1 MAVPVRPPLAQ
12 PGETRTIISW
22 SKEIGD
28 PVSAGQ
34 PICEVETDKA
44 TVEIESPAGGV
55 LVAKLFDAGA
65 EIPEDGPIA
74 LVGSPDEIEAEETGA
89 ADAAADPRAPAGR
102 DAADPAAP
110 AGPAAPAAP
119 VTQAAPPAPAAVK
132 APGAGPEAPDAGT
145 EAQAA
150 VSDQAGRRRAA
161 VSPRARKRA
170 AQLSVPL
177 AGLTG
182 TGPGGR
188 VIERDVVAA
197 GAGAQTVAEP
207 APRSAPAPRPA
218 PAATPERGAPAPA
231 AADQVIPV
239 RGARRLVAERMHASL
254 RDTAQLTMTA
264 YADATRLLQLRA
276 AFKSADPQFEMADV
290 TLNDLLL
297 FAAARTLTEHPELNA
312 TCRDGERGLEIVRSA
327 AVHLAFAVDTPRV
340 LMVPVIR
347 DAAGLRVRELS
358 ACAAGLAERCRDG
371 SITPAELTGGT
382 FTVSNLGSFGV
393 ESFTPILNPPQA
405 AILGVGAVA
414 WRPTGERTVGRQIAL
429 SLTIDHRLIDGAP
442 AARFL
447 QTLCARIA
455 ELDVLLAL

>member
-1 MAVPVRPPLAQ
+1 MAVPVRAPLAQ
-12 PGETRTIISW
+12 PGETRTIIAW
-22 SKEIGD
+22 TKEIGD
-28 PVSAGQ
+28 PVSAGE

-44 TVEIESPAGGV
+44 TVEIESQTDGV
-55 LVAKLFDAGA
+55 LVAKLFEVGA

-74 LVGSPDEIEAEETGA
+74 MVGDPDEIGAAEIGM
-89 ADAAADPRAPAGR
+89 ADAAAEPGDAAPPEPAVPPEPAAAPAPQ
-102 DAADPAAP
+102 PAAP
-110 AGPAAPAAP
+110 
-119 VTQAAPPAPAAVK
+119 
-132 APGAGPEAPDAGT
+132 
-145 EAQAA
+145 
-150 VSDQAGRRRAA
+150 RRLA

-170 AQLSVPL
+170 AELSVTL

-188 VIERDVVAA
+188 IIERDVLAAGVLAA
-197 GAGAQTVAEP
+197 GALAAGSAAQP
-207 APRSAPAPRPA
+207 AAPAPALAAA
-218 PAATPERGAPAPA
+218 PEPA

-254 RDTAQLTMTA
+254 RDTAQLTMTS

-276 AFKSADPQFEMADV
+276 AFKTADPQFEMSGV

-297 FAAARTLTEHPELNA
+297 FAVARTLTEHPEINA
-312 TCRDGERGLEIVRSA
+312 TCRDGESGLEIVRSA

-358 ACAAGLAERCRDG
+358 KRAADLAERCREG
-371 SITPAELTGGT
+371 SVTPAELSGGT
-382 FTVSNLGSFGV
+382 FTVSNLGSLGV

-405 AILGVGAVA
+405 AILGVGAVT
-414 WRPTGERTVGRQIAL
+414 WRPIGEQEVQQQIAL

>member
-1 MAVPVRPPLAQ
+1 MAVPVRAPLAQ
-12 PGETRTIISW
+12 PGETRTIIAW
-22 SKEIGD
+22 TKEIGD
-28 PVSAGQ
+28 PVSAGE

-44 TVEIESPAGGV
+44 TVEIESQADGV
-55 LVAKLFDAGA
+55 LVAKLFDVGA

-74 LVGSPDEIEAEETGA
+74 MVGDPDEIGAAEIGM
-89 ADAAADPRAPAGR
+89 ADAAAEPG
-102 DAADPAAP
+102 DAAPPELAVP
-110 AGPAAPAAP
+110 PEP
-119 VTQAAPPAPAAVK
+119 AAPPAPQPAA
-132 APGAGPEAPDAGT
+132 P
-145 EAQAA
+145 
-150 VSDQAGRRRAA
+150 RRLA

-170 AQLSVPL
+170 AELSVTL

-188 VIERDVVAA
+188 IIERDVLAAGVLAA
-197 GAGAQTVAEP
+197 GALAAGSAAQP
-207 APRSAPAPRPA
+207 AAPAPALAAA
-218 PAATPERGAPAPA
+218 PEPA

-254 RDTAQLTMTA
+254 RDTAQLTMTS

-276 AFKSADPQFEMADV
+276 AFKTADPQFEMSGV

-297 FAAARTLTEHPELNA
+297 FAVARTLTEHPEINA
-312 TCRDGERGLEIVRSA
+312 TCRDGESGLEIVRSA

-358 ACAAGLAERCRDG
+358 VRAADLAERCREG
-371 SITPAELTGGT
+371 SITPAELSGGT

-405 AILGVGAVA
+405 AILGVGAVS
-414 WRPTGERTVGRQIAL
+414 WRPIGEQAVQQQIAL

>member
-1 MAVPVRPPLAQ
+1 MAVPVRAPLAQ
-12 PGETRTIISW
+12 PGETRTIVAW
-22 SKEIGD
+22 TKEIGD
-28 PVSAGQ
+28 QVSAGEA
-34 PICEVETDKA
+34 ICEVETDKA
-44 TVEIESPAGGV
+44 TVEIESQADGV
-55 LVAKLFDAGA
+55 LVQKLFEVGD

-74 LVGSPDEIEAEETGA
+74 LVGEASEIGA
-89 ADAAADPRAPAGR
+89 AAAEDSGGPSAEPPEPAESPAESAPAS
-102 DAADPAAP
+102 APESESISQPA
-110 AGPAAPAAP
+110 
-119 VTQAAPPAPAAVK
+119 
-132 APGAGPEAPDAGT
+132 
-145 EAQAA
+145 
-150 VSDQAGRRRAA
+150 AGRRIA

-170 AQLSVPL
+170 DELSVSL
-177 AGLTG
+177 AGLAG

-188 VIERDVVAA
+188 IIERDVL
-197 GAGAQTVAEP
+197 GAGALGAGVLGAGALAAARGATPVEAPPAPVAEP
-207 APRSAPAPRPA
+207 EPAAAPAV
-218 PAATPERGAPAPA
+218 A

-254 RDTAQLTMTA
+254 RDTAQLTMTS
-264 YADATRLLQLRA
+264 YADATRLLELRA
-276 AFKSADPQFEMADV
+276 AFKSADPQFQVEGI
-290 TLNDLLL
+290 TLNDLIL
-297 FAAARTLTEHPELNA
+297 FAVAKSLREHAEINA
-312 TCRDGERGLEIVRSA
+312 TCRDGDGGLEIVRSA

-358 ACAAGLAERCRDG
+358 SRAAELAERCRAG
-371 SITPAELTGGT
+371 TITPAELSGGT

-405 AILGVGAVA
+405 AILGVGAVT
-414 WRPTGERTVGRQIAL
+414 WRPIGEQAVQQQIAL

>member
-12 PGETRTIISW
+12 PGETRTIIAW
-22 SKEIGD
+22 TREIGD
-28 PVSAGQ
+28 PVSVGET
-34 PICEVETDKA
+34 ICEVETDKA
-44 TVEIESPAGGV
+44 TVEIESQADGV
-55 LVAKLFDAGA
+55 LVAKLFDVGA

-74 LVGSPDEIEAEETGA
+74 MVGNPDEIGA
-89 ADAAADPRAPAGR
+89 AETTGTAEAAEPAD
-102 DAADPAAP
+102 
-110 AGPAAPAAP
+110 
-119 VTQAAPPAPAAVK
+119 AAPPAPAEPP
-132 APGAGPEAPDAGT
+132 APAPAPQPESAAP
-145 EAQAA
+145 
-150 VSDQAGRRRAA
+150 RRLA

-170 AQLSVPL
+170 AELSVTL

-188 VIERDVVAA
+188 IIERDVLAA
-197 GAGAQTVAEP
+197 GAAVP
-207 APRSAPAPRPA
+207 AAAPAQ
-218 PAATPERGAPAPA
+218 ATAAPAPA
-231 AADQVIPV
+231 AAEQVGADHVVGDQVIPV

-254 RDTAQLTMTA
+254 RDTAQLTMTS

-276 AFKSADPQFEMADV
+276 AFKTADPQFEMSDV

-297 FAAARTLTEHPELNA
+297 FAVARTLTEHPELNA
-312 TCRDGERGLEIVRSA
+312 TCRDGEGGLEIVRSA

-347 DAAGLRVRELS
+347 DATALRVRELS
-358 ACAAGLAERCRDG
+358 ARAADLAERCREG
-371 SITPAELTGGT
+371 SITPADLSGGT

-405 AILGVGAVA
+405 AILGVGAVT
-414 WRPTGERTVGRQIAL
+414 WRPIGEKEVQQQIAL

>member
-12 PGETRTIISW
+12 PGETRTIIAW
-22 SKEIGD
+22 TREIGD
-28 PVSAGQ
+28 PVSSGET
-34 PICEVETDKA
+34 ICEVETDKA
-44 TVEIESPAGGV
+44 TVEIESQADGV
-55 LVAKLFDAGA
+55 LVAKLFDVGE
-65 EIPEDGPIA
+65 EITEDGPIA
-74 LVGSPDEIEAEETGA
+74 MVGTAEEIGSTEAGVA
-89 ADAAADPRAPAGR
+89 DADTKPADAAPPAPAE
-102 DAADPAAP
+102 
-110 AGPAAPAAP
+110 PAAPAAP
-119 VTQAAPPAPAAVK
+119 APTPAAPTAADAP
-132 APGAGPEAPDAGT
+132 
-145 EAQAA
+145 
-150 VSDQAGRRRAA
+150 RRLA

-170 AQLSVPL
+170 AELSVTPT
-177 AGLTG
+177 GLTG

-188 VIERDVVAA
+188 IIERDVLAA
-197 GAGAQTVAEP
+197 AAA
-207 APRSAPAPRPA
+207 A
-218 PAATPERGAPAPA
+218 PAAAPAQPPVPTPA
-231 AADQVIPV
+231 PSAADQVIPV

-254 RDTAQLTMTA
+254 RDTAQLTMTS

-276 AFKSADPQFEMADV
+276 AFKTADPQFEMSDV

-297 FAAARTLTEHPELNA
+297 FAVARTLTEHPELNA
-312 TCRDGERGLEIVRSA
+312 TCRYGEGGLEILRSA

-358 ACAAGLAERCRDG
+358 ASAADLAERCREG
-371 SITPAELTGGT
+371 SITPAELSGGT

-405 AILGVGAVA
+405 AILGVGAVT
-414 WRPTGERTVGRQIAL
+414 WRPIGEQEVQQQIAL

>member
-1 MAVPVRPPLAQ
+1 MAVPVRAPLAQ
-12 PGETRTIISW
+12 PGETRTIIAW
-22 SKEIGD
+22 TKEIGD
-28 PVSAGQ
+28 PVSAGE

-44 TVEIESPAGGV
+44 TVEIESQADGV
-55 LVAKLFDAGA
+55 LVAKLFDVGA

-74 LVGSPDEIEAEETGA
+74 MVGDPDEIGAAEIGM
-89 ADAAADPRAPAGR
+89 ADAAAEPG
-102 DAADPAAP
+102 DAAPPEPAVP
-110 AGPAAPAAP
+110 PEP
-119 VTQAAPPAPAAVK
+119 AAPPAPQPAA
-132 APGAGPEAPDAGT
+132 P
-145 EAQAA
+145 
-150 VSDQAGRRRAA
+150 RRLA

-170 AQLSVPL
+170 AELSVTL

-188 VIERDVVAA
+188 IIERDVLAAGVLAA
-197 GAGAQTVAEP
+197 GALAAGSAAQP
-207 APRSAPAPRPA
+207 AAPAPALAAA
-218 PAATPERGAPAPA
+218 PEPA

-254 RDTAQLTMTA
+254 RDTAQLTMTS

-276 AFKSADPQFEMADV
+276 AFKTADPQFEMSGV

-297 FAAARTLTEHPELNA
+297 FAVARTLTEHPEINA
-312 TCRDGERGLEIVRSA
+312 TCRDGESGLEIVRSA

-358 ACAAGLAERCRDG
+358 KRAADLAERCREG
-371 SITPAELTGGT
+371 SVTPAELSGGT
-382 FTVSNLGSFGV
+382 FTVSNLGSLGV

-405 AILGVGAVA
+405 AILGVGAVS
-414 WRPTGERTVGRQIAL
+414 WRPIGEQAVQQQIAL

>member
-1 MAVPVRPPLAQ
+1 MAVPVRAPLAQ
-12 PGETRTIISW
+12 PGETRTIIAW
-22 SKEIGD
+22 TKEIGD
-28 PVSAGQ
+28 PVSAGE

-44 TVEIESPAGGV
+44 TVEIESQADGV
-55 LVAKLFDAGA
+55 LVAKLFDVGA

-74 LVGSPDEIEAEETGA
+74 MVGKADEIGA
-89 ADAAADPRAPAGR
+89 ADATTDPGDAAPPAPAE
-102 DAADPAAP
+102 PPAP
-110 AGPAAPAAP
+110 AQP
-119 VTQAAPPAPAAVK
+119 AAPPAPAA
-132 APGAGPEAPDAGT
+132 APPAAPAPP
-145 EAQAA
+145 QPAA
-150 VSDQAGRRRAA
+150 PRRLA

-170 AQLSVPL
+170 AELSVTL

-188 VIERDVVAA
+188 IIERDVLAA
-197 GAGAQTVAEP
+197 GSALAA
-207 APRSAPAPRPA
+207 APAQA
-218 PAATPERGAPAPA
+218 PAAAPAPA

-254 RDTAQLTMTA
+254 RDTAQLTMTS

-276 AFKSADPQFEMADV
+276 AFKTADPQFEMSGV

-297 FAAARTLTEHPELNA
+297 FAVARTLTEHPEINA
-312 TCRDGERGLEIVRSA
+312 TCRDGESGLEIVRSA

-358 ACAAGLAERCRDG
+358 VRAADLAERCREG
-371 SITPAELTGGT
+371 SITPAELSGGT

-405 AILGVGAVA
+405 AILGVGAVS
-414 WRPTGERTVGRQIAL
+414 WRPIGEQAVQQQIAL

>member
-1 MAVPVRPPLAQ
+1 MAVPVRAPLAQ
-12 PGETRTIISW
+12 PGETRTIIAW
-22 SKEIGD
+22 TKEIGD
-28 PVSAGQ
+28 PVSAGE

-44 TVEIESPAGGV
+44 TVEIESQADGV
-55 LVAKLFDAGA
+55 LVAKLFEVGA

-74 LVGSPDEIEAEETGA
+74 MVGDPDEIGAAEIGT
-89 ADAAADPRAPAGR
+89 ADAAAEPG
-102 DAADPAAP
+102 DAAPPEPAVP
-110 AGPAAPAAP
+110 PEP
-119 VTQAAPPAPAAVK
+119 AAPPAPQPAA
-132 APGAGPEAPDAGT
+132 P
-145 EAQAA
+145 
-150 VSDQAGRRRAA
+150 RRLA

-170 AQLSVPL
+170 AELSVTL

-188 VIERDVVAA
+188 IIERDVLAA
-197 GAGAQTVAEP
+197 GMLAAGPAAQP
-207 APRSAPAPRPA
+207 AAPAPALAAAPDPA
-218 PAATPERGAPAPA
+218 SPEPA

-254 RDTAQLTMTA
+254 RDTAQLTMTS

-276 AFKSADPQFEMADV
+276 AFKTADPQFEMSGV

-297 FAAARTLTEHPELNA
+297 FAVARTLTEHPEINA
-312 TCRDGERGLEIVRSA
+312 TCRDGESGLEIVRSA

-358 ACAAGLAERCRDG
+358 RSAADLAERCREG
-371 SITPAELTGGT
+371 SITPADLSGGT

-405 AILGVGAVA
+405 AILGVGAVT
-414 WRPTGERTVGRQIAL
+414 WRPIGEQAVQQQIAL

>member
-12 PGETRTIISW
+12 PGETRTIIAW
-22 SKEIGD
+22 TREIGD
-28 PVSAGQ
+28 PVSAGDT
-34 PICEVETDKA
+34 ICEVETDKA
-44 TVEIESPAGGV
+44 TVEIESQADGV
-55 LVAKLFDAGA
+55 LVAKLFDVGA

-74 LVGSPDEIEAEETGA
+74 MVG
-89 ADAAADPRAPAGR
+89 DAAEIGTSEAGVAEAAAGALSSPAE
-102 DAADPAAP
+102 PAAP
-110 AGPAAPAAP
+110 PEPTAPESAAAATPAPQRAAP
-119 VTQAAPPAPAAVK
+119 
-132 APGAGPEAPDAGT
+132 
-145 EAQAA
+145 
-150 VSDQAGRRRAA
+150 RRLA

-170 AQLSVPL
+170 AELSVTV

-188 VIERDVVAA
+188 IIERDVLAA
-197 GAGAQTVAEP
+197 HASVP
-207 APRSAPAPRPA
+207 
-218 PAATPERGAPAPA
+218 APAPA
-231 AADQVIPV
+231 AAPAPADDVGDQVIPV

-254 RDTAQLTMTA
+254 RDTAQLTMTS

-276 AFKSADPQFEMADV
+276 AFKTADPQFEMSDV

-297 FAAARTLTEHPELNA
+297 FAVARTLTEHPELNA
-312 TCRDGERGLEIVRSA
+312 TCRDGEGGLEIVRSA

-347 DAAGLRVRELS
+347 EAQGLRVRELS
-358 ACAAGLAERCRDG
+358 SRAADLAERCREG
-371 SITPAELTGGT
+371 SITPAELAGGT

-405 AILGVGAVA
+405 AILGVGAVT
-414 WRPTGERTVGRQIAL
+414 WRPTGEQEVQQQIAL

>member
-1 MAVPVRPPLAQ
+1 MAVPVRAPLAQ
-12 PGETRTIISW
+12 PGETRTIIAW
-22 SKEIGD
+22 TKEIGD
-28 PVSAGQ
+28 PVSAGE

-44 TVEIESPAGGV
+44 TVEIESQTDGV
-55 LVAKLFDAGA
+55 LVAKLFEVGA

-74 LVGSPDEIEAEETGA
+74 MVGDPDEIGAAEIGM
-89 ADAAADPRAPAGR
+89 ADAAAEPGDAAPPEPAVPPEPAAAPAPQ
-102 DAADPAAP
+102 PAAP
-110 AGPAAPAAP
+110 
-119 VTQAAPPAPAAVK
+119 
-132 APGAGPEAPDAGT
+132 
-145 EAQAA
+145 
-150 VSDQAGRRRAA
+150 RRLA

-170 AQLSVPL
+170 AELSVTL

-188 VIERDVVAA
+188 IIERDVLAAGVLAA
-197 GAGAQTVAEP
+197 GALAAGSAAQ
-207 APRSAPAPRPA
+207 
-218 PAATPERGAPAPA
+218 PAAPEPA

-254 RDTAQLTMTA
+254 RDTAQLTMTS

-276 AFKSADPQFEMADV
+276 AFKTADPQFEMSGV

-297 FAAARTLTEHPELNA
+297 FAVARTLTEHPEINA
-312 TCRDGERGLEIVRSA
+312 TCRDGESGLEIVRSA

-358 ACAAGLAERCRDG
+358 KRAADLAERCREG
-371 SITPAELTGGT
+371 SIAPAELSGGT

-405 AILGVGAVA
+405 AILGVGAVS
-414 WRPTGERTVGRQIAL
+414 WRPIGEQEVQQQIAL

>member
-12 PGETRTIISW
+12 PGETRTIIAW
-22 SKEIGD
+22 TREIGD
-28 PVSAGQ
+28 PVSAGDT
-34 PICEVETDKA
+34 ICEVETDKA
-44 TVEIESPAGGV
+44 TVEIESQADGV
-55 LVAKLFDAGA
+55 LVAKLFDVGA

-74 LVGSPDEIEAEETGA
+74 MVG
-89 ADAAADPRAPAGR
+89 DAAEIGTSEAGGAE
-102 DAADPAAP
+102 AAAGVPPSPPEPAAP
-110 AGPAAPAAP
+110 PEPTAPAPQPAAP
-119 VTQAAPPAPAAVK
+119 
-132 APGAGPEAPDAGT
+132 
-145 EAQAA
+145 
-150 VSDQAGRRRAA
+150 RRLA

-170 AQLSVPL
+170 AELAVTV

-188 VIERDVVAA
+188 IIERDVLAA
-197 GAGAQTVAEP
+197 HA
-207 APRSAPAPRPA
+207 SAP
-218 PAATPERGAPAPA
+218 APAPA
-231 AADQVIPV
+231 AAPAPGPAPADDVVGDVVGDQVIPV

-254 RDTAQLTMTA
+254 RDTAQLTMTS

-276 AFKSADPQFEMADV
+276 AFKTADPQFEMSDV

-297 FAAARTLTEHPELNA
+297 FAVARTLTEHPELNA
-312 TCRDGERGLEIVRSA
+312 TCRDGEGGLEIVRSA

-347 DAAGLRVRELS
+347 EAARLRVRELS
-358 ACAAGLAERCRDG
+358 SRAADLAERCREG
-371 SITPAELTGGT
+371 SITPAELAGGT

-405 AILGVGAVA
+405 AILGVGAVT
-414 WRPTGERTVGRQIAL
+414 WRPTGEQEVQQQIAL

>member
-12 PGETRTIISW
+12 PGETRTIIAW
-22 SKEIGD
+22 TREIGD
-28 PVSAGQ
+28 PVSAGDT
-34 PICEVETDKA
+34 ICEVETDKA
-44 TVEIESPAGGV
+44 TVEIESQADGV
-55 LVAKLFDAGA
+55 LVAKLFDVGA

-74 LVGSPDEIEAEETGA
+74 MVG
-89 ADAAADPRAPAGR
+89 DAAEIGTTEAGVAE
-102 DAADPAAP
+102 AA
-110 AGPAAPAAP
+110 AGA
-119 VTQAAPPAPAAVK
+119 TGGAPPAPAEPA
-132 APGAGPEAPDAGT
+132 APPEPTAP
-145 EAQAA
+145 ESAA
-150 VSDQAGRRRAA
+150 AATPAPQPAAPRRLA

-170 AQLSVPL
+170 AELAVTV

-188 VIERDVVAA
+188 IIERDVLAA
-197 GAGAQTVAEP
+197 HASVP
-207 APRSAPAPRPA
+207 
-218 PAATPERGAPAPA
+218 APAPA
-231 AADQVIPV
+231 AAPAPADDVGDQVIPV

-254 RDTAQLTMTA
+254 RDTAQLTMTS

-276 AFKSADPQFEMADV
+276 AFKTADPQFEMSDV

-297 FAAARTLTEHPELNA
+297 FAVARTLTEHPELNA
-312 TCRDGERGLEIVRSA
+312 TCRDGEGGLEIVRSA

-347 DAAGLRVRELS
+347 EAEGLRVRELS
-358 ACAAGLAERCRDG
+358 SRAADLAERCREG
-371 SITPAELTGGT
+371 SITPAELAGGT

-405 AILGVGAVA
+405 AILGVGAVT
-414 WRPTGERTVGRQIAL
+414 WRPTGEQEVQQQIAL

>member
-1 MAVPVRPPLAQ
+1 MAVPVRAPLAQ
-12 PGETRTIISW
+12 PGETRTIIAW
-22 SKEIGD
+22 TKEIGD
-28 PVSAGQ
+28 PVSAGE

-44 TVEIESPAGGV
+44 TVEIESQTDGV
-55 LVAKLFDAGA
+55 LVAKLFEVGA

-74 LVGSPDEIEAEETGA
+74 MVGDPDEIGAAEIGM
-89 ADAAADPRAPAGR
+89 ADAAAEPGDAAPPEPAVPPEPAAAPAPQ
-102 DAADPAAP
+102 PAAP
-110 AGPAAPAAP
+110 
-119 VTQAAPPAPAAVK
+119 
-132 APGAGPEAPDAGT
+132 
-145 EAQAA
+145 
-150 VSDQAGRRRAA
+150 RRLA

-170 AQLSVPL
+170 AELSVTL

-188 VIERDVVAA
+188 IIERDVLAAGVLAA
-197 GAGAQTVAEP
+197 GALAAGSAAQP
-207 APRSAPAPRPA
+207 AAPAPALAAA
-218 PAATPERGAPAPA
+218 PEPA

-254 RDTAQLTMTA
+254 RDTAQLTMTS

-276 AFKSADPQFEMADV
+276 AFKTADPQFEMSGV

-297 FAAARTLTEHPELNA
+297 FAVARTLTEHPEINA
-312 TCRDGERGLEIVRSA
+312 TCRDGESGLEIVRSA

-358 ACAAGLAERCRDG
+358 KRAADLAERCREG
-371 SITPAELTGGT
+371 SIAPAELSGGT

-405 AILGVGAVA
+405 AILGVGAVS
-414 WRPTGERTVGRQIAL
+414 WRPIGEQAVQQQIAL

>member
-1 MAVPVRPPLAQ
+1 MAVPVRAPLAQ
-12 PGETRTIISW
+12 PGETRTIIAW
-22 SKEIGD
+22 TKEIGD
-28 PVSAGQ
+28 PVSAGE

-44 TVEIESPAGGV
+44 TVEIESQTDGV
-55 LVAKLFDAGA
+55 LVAKLFEVGA

-74 LVGSPDEIEAEETGA
+74 MVGDPDEIGAAEIGM
-89 ADAAADPRAPAGR
+89 ADAAAEPG
-102 DAADPAAP
+102 DAAPSEPAVP
-110 AGPAAPAAP
+110 PEP
-119 VTQAAPPAPAAVK
+119 AAPPAPQPAA
-132 APGAGPEAPDAGT
+132 P
-145 EAQAA
+145 
-150 VSDQAGRRRAA
+150 RRLA

-170 AQLSVPL
+170 AELSVTL

-188 VIERDVVAA
+188 IIERDVLAA
-197 GAGAQTVAEP
+197 GVLAAGSAGP
-207 APRSAPAPRPA
+207 ARRSAA
-218 PAATPERGAPAPA
+218 PALAAAPEPA

-254 RDTAQLTMTA
+254 RDTAQLTMTS

-276 AFKSADPQFEMADV
+276 AFKTADPQFEMSGV

-297 FAAARTLTEHPELNA
+297 FAVARTLTEHPEINA
-312 TCRDGERGLEIVRSA
+312 TCRDGESGLEIVRSA

-358 ACAAGLAERCRDG
+358 KRAADLAERCREG
-371 SITPAELTGGT
+371 SVTPAELSGGT
-382 FTVSNLGSFGV
+382 FTVSNLGSLGV

-405 AILGVGAVA
+405 AILGVGAVT
-414 WRPTGERTVGRQIAL
+414 WRPIGEQEVQQQIAL

>member
-12 PGETRTIISW
+12 PGETRTIIAW

-28 PVSAGQ
+28 PVSAGE

-44 TVEIESPAGGV
+44 TVEIESQAEGV
-55 LVAKLFDAGA
+55 LVAKLFEAGA

-74 LVGSPDEIEAEETGA
+74 LVGSAGEIGT
-89 ADAAADPRAPAGR
+89 ADAAADPVAAAERRATAPPSPAE
-102 DAADPAAP
+102 PAASTAQAAP
-110 AGPAAPAAP
+110 TAPAAPAA
-119 VTQAAPPAPAAVK
+119 VSVPP
-132 APGAGPEAPDAGT
+132 
-145 EAQAA
+145 
-150 VSDQAGRRRAA
+150 GRRRAA

-170 AQLSVPL
+170 EQLSVPL
-177 AGLTG
+177 AGLAG

-188 VIERDVVAA
+188 VIERDVLAA
-197 GAGAQTVAEP
+197 GAAPPAPEPTPTAEP
-207 APRSAPAPRPA
+207 GAAARPA
-218 PAATPERGAPAPA
+218 G
-231 AADQVIPV
+231 DQVIPV

-276 AFKSADPQFEMADV
+276 AFKSADPQFEMAGV
-290 TLNDLLL
+290 TLNDLIL
-297 FAAARTLTEHPELNA
+297 FAAARTLTEHPEINA

-327 AVHLAFAVDTPRV
+327 TVHLAFAVDTPRV

-358 ACAAGLAERCRDG
+358 ARAADLAERCRDG

-414 WRPTGERTVGRQIAL
+414 WRPTGERAVQQQIAL

>member
-28 PVSAGQ
+28 PVSAGE
-34 PICEVETDKA
+34 PICQVETDKA
-44 TVEIESPAGGV
+44 TVEIESPADGV
-55 LVAKLFDAGA
+55 LTAKLFDAGA

-74 LVGSPDEIEAEETGA
+74 LVGSEDEIGADEAEA
-89 ADAAADPRAPAGR
+89 ADAAAAAEPHDPAGR
-102 DAADPAAP
+102 DAADPPAP
-110 AGPAAPAAP
+110 AEPAAPAAP
-119 VTQAAPPAPAAVK
+119 TAQAASAQAAPAAP
-132 APGAGPEAPDAGT
+132 
-145 EAQAA
+145 
-150 VSDQAGRRRAA
+150 VSRRAP

-177 AGLTG
+177 AGLAG

-197 GAGAQTVAEP
+197 GA
-207 APRSAPAPRPA
+207 RPA
-218 PAATPERGAPAPA
+218 PQPAAGRP
-231 AADQVIPV
+231 AADQVIEV

-297 FAAARTLTEHPELNA
+297 FAAARTLTEHPEINA
-312 TCRDGERGLEIVRSA
+312 TCRDGEQGLEIVRSA

-347 DAAGLRVRELS
+347 DAAGLRVRDLS
-358 ACAAGLAERCRDG
+358 ARAAVLAERCRDG

-393 ESFTPILNPPQA
+393 ESFTPIINPPQA

-414 WRPTGERTVGRQIAL
+414 WRPTGERAVQQQIAL

>member
-12 PGETRTIISW
+12 PGETRTIVAW
-22 SKEIGD
+22 TKEIGD
-28 PVSAGQ
+28 PVSAGE

-44 TVEIESPAGGV
+44 ALAIESQADGV
-55 LVAKLFDAGA
+55 LVAKLFDVGA

-74 LVGSPDEIEAEETGA
+74 LVGSADEIGA
-89 ADAAADPRAPAGR
+89 AAEPDAPAP
-102 DAADPAAP
+102 AEPEPPAAP
-110 AGPAAPAAP
+110 TTAPGAAAPGAAAAGPAP
-119 VTQAAPPAPAAVK
+119 
-132 APGAGPEAPDAGT
+132 
-145 EAQAA
+145 
-150 VSDQAGRRRAA
+150 AGRRRAA

-170 AQLSVPL
+170 AERSVPL

-188 VIERDVVAA
+188 VIERDVLAAVAA
-197 GAGAQTVAEP
+197 SP
-207 APRSAPAPRPA
+207 ARA
-218 PAATPERGAPAPA
+218 PAAAAPEPAA
-231 AADQVIPV
+231 AGQAAAAQTAADQVIPV

-358 ACAAGLAERCRDG
+358 ERAADLAERCRDG
-371 SITPAELTGGT
+371 SITPAELAGGT

-414 WRPTGERTVGRQIAL
+414 WRPTGEQAVRQQIAL

-447 QTLCARIA
+447 QTLCSRIA

>member
-1 MAVPVRPPLAQ
+1 MAVPIRPPLAQ
-12 PGETRTIISW
+12 PGETRTIIAW
-22 SKEIGD
+22 TREIGD
-28 PVSAGQ
+28 PVSAGET
-34 PICEVETDKA
+34 ICEVETDKA
-44 TVEIESPAGGV
+44 TVEIESQADGV
-55 LVAKLFDAGA
+55 LVARLFDVGA

-74 LVGSPDEIEAEETGA
+74 MVGNPDEIGVAETGA
-89 ADAAADPRAPAGR
+89 ADAAAKPADVAPPVPAGPPAPAR
-102 DAADPAAP
+102 PTAPAAP
-110 AGPAAPAAP
+110 APAPQPETAAP
-119 VTQAAPPAPAAVK
+119 
-132 APGAGPEAPDAGT
+132 
-145 EAQAA
+145 
-150 VSDQAGRRRAA
+150 RRLA

-170 AQLSVPL
+170 AELSVTL

-188 VIERDVVAA
+188 IIERDVLAA
-197 GAGAQTVAEP
+197 GAA
-207 APRSAPAPRPA
+207 A
-218 PAATPERGAPAPA
+218 PAAAPTAAATTPV
-231 AADQVIPV
+231 ADQVIPV
-239 RGARRLVAERMHASL
+239 RGTRRLIAERMHASL
-254 RDTAQLTMTA
+254 RDTAQLTMTS

-276 AFKSADPQFEMADV
+276 AFKTADPQFEMSDV

-297 FAAARTLTEHPELNA
+297 FAVSRTLIEHPEINA
-312 TCRDGERGLEIVRSA
+312 ICRDGESGIEIVRSG

-358 ACAAGLAERCRDG
+358 RSAADLAERCRDG
-371 SITPAELTGGT
+371 AITPAELSGGT

-405 AILGVGAVA
+405 AILGVGAVT
-414 WRPTGERTVGRQIAL
+414 WRPIGEQEVQQQIAL

>member
-1 MAVPVRPPLAQ
+1 MAVPVRAPLAQ
-12 PGETRTIISW
+12 PGETRTIIAW
-22 SKEIGD
+22 TKEIGD
-28 PVSAGQ
+28 PVSAGE

-44 TVEIESPAGGV
+44 TVEIESQADGV
-55 LVAKLFDAGA
+55 LVAKLFDVGA

-74 LVGSPDEIEAEETGA
+74 MVGDPDEIGAAEIGT
-89 ADAAADPRAPAGR
+89 ADAAAEPG
-102 DAADPAAP
+102 DAAPPEPAVP
-110 AGPAAPAAP
+110 PEP
-119 VTQAAPPAPAAVK
+119 AAPPAPQPAA
-132 APGAGPEAPDAGT
+132 P
-145 EAQAA
+145 
-150 VSDQAGRRRAA
+150 RRLA

-170 AQLSVPL
+170 AELSVTL

-188 VIERDVVAA
+188 IIERDVLAA
-197 GAGAQTVAEP
+197 GPAAQP
-207 APRSAPAPRPA
+207 AAPAPALAAAPE
-218 PAATPERGAPAPA
+218 PAAPDPAAPEPA

-254 RDTAQLTMTA
+254 RDTAQLTMTS

-276 AFKSADPQFEMADV
+276 AFKTADPQFEMSGV

-297 FAAARTLTEHPELNA
+297 FAVARTLTEHPEINA
-312 TCRDGERGLEIVRSA
+312 TCRDGESGLEIVRSA

-358 ACAAGLAERCRDG
+358 RSAADLAERCREG
-371 SITPAELTGGT
+371 SITPADLSGGT

-405 AILGVGAVA
+405 AILGVGAVS
-414 WRPTGERTVGRQIAL
+414 WRPIGEQAVQQQIAL

>member
-12 PGETRTIISW
+12 PGETRTIVAW
-22 SKEIGD
+22 TKEIGD
-28 PVSAGQ
+28 PVSAGE

-44 TVEIESPAGGV
+44 AIAIESQADGV
-55 LVAKLFDAGA
+55 LVAKLFDVGA

-74 LVGSPDEIEAEETGA
+74 LVGSADEIGA
-89 ADAAADPRAPAGR
+89 AAEQAGAAPAAAEPGASAPPTAPASTAVQGAAAQGAAAQRAAAPAAAVPAPAGR
-102 DAADPAAP
+102 
-110 AGPAAPAAP
+110 
-119 VTQAAPPAPAAVK
+119 
-132 APGAGPEAPDAGT
+132 
-145 EAQAA
+145 
-150 VSDQAGRRRAA
+150 RRDA

-170 AQLSVPL
+170 AERSVPL

-188 VIERDVVAA
+188 VIERDVLAAAA
-197 GAGAQTVAEP
+197 GQAVAGQ
-207 APRSAPAPRPA
+207 
-218 PAATPERGAPAPA
+218 AAAGL

-276 AFKSADPQFEMADV
+276 AFKSADPQFEMSGV

-297 FAAARTLTEHPELNA
+297 FAAARTLTEYPEINA
-312 TCRDGERGLEIVRSA
+312 TGRDGERGLEIVRSA

-358 ACAAGLAERCRDG
+358 ERAADLAERCRDG
-371 SITPAELTGGT
+371 SITPAELAGGT

-414 WRPTGERTVGRQIAL
+414 WRPTGEQSVRQQIAL

>member
-1 MAVPVRPPLAQ
+1 MAVPVRAPLAQ
-12 PGETRTIISW
+12 PGETRTIIAW
-22 SKEIGD
+22 TKEIGD
-28 PVSAGQ
+28 PVSAGE

-44 TVEIESPAGGV
+44 TVEIESQTDGV
-55 LVAKLFDAGA
+55 LVAKLFEVGA

-74 LVGSPDEIEAEETGA
+74 MVGDPDEIGAAEIGM
-89 ADAAADPRAPAGR
+89 ADAAAEPGDAAPPEPAVPPEPAAAPAPQ
-102 DAADPAAP
+102 PAAP
-110 AGPAAPAAP
+110 
-119 VTQAAPPAPAAVK
+119 
-132 APGAGPEAPDAGT
+132 
-145 EAQAA
+145 
-150 VSDQAGRRRAA
+150 RRLA

-170 AQLSVPL
+170 AELSVTL

-188 VIERDVVAA
+188 IIERDVLAAGVLAA
-197 GAGAQTVAEP
+197 GALAAGAAAQ
-207 APRSAPAPRPA
+207 
-218 PAATPERGAPAPA
+218 PAAPEPA

-254 RDTAQLTMTA
+254 RDTAQLTMTS

-276 AFKSADPQFEMADV
+276 AFKTADPQFEMSGV

-297 FAAARTLTEHPELNA
+297 FAVARTLTEHPEINA
-312 TCRDGERGLEIVRSA
+312 TCRDGESGLEIVRSA

-358 ACAAGLAERCRDG
+358 KRAADLAERCREG
-371 SITPAELTGGT
+371 SVTPAELSGGT

-405 AILGVGAVA
+405 AILGVGAVT
-414 WRPTGERTVGRQIAL
+414 WRPIGEQEVQQQIAL

>member
-1 MAVPVRPPLAQ
+1 MAVPVRAPLAQ
-12 PGETRTIISW
+12 PGETRTIIAW
-22 SKEIGD
+22 TKEIGD
-28 PVSAGQ
+28 PVSAGE

-44 TVEIESPAGGV
+44 TVEIESQADGV
-55 LVAKLFDAGA
+55 LVAKLFDVGA

-74 LVGSPDEIEAEETGA
+74 MVGDPDEIGAAEIGT
-89 ADAAADPRAPAGR
+89 ADAAAEPG
-102 DAADPAAP
+102 DAAPPELAAP
-110 AGPAAPAAP
+110 PEP
-119 VTQAAPPAPAAVK
+119 AAPPAPQPAA
-132 APGAGPEAPDAGT
+132 P
-145 EAQAA
+145 
-150 VSDQAGRRRAA
+150 RRLA

-170 AQLSVPL
+170 AELSVTL

-182 TGPGGR
+182 TGPRGR
-188 VIERDVVAA
+188 IIERDVLAA
-197 GAGAQTVAEP
+197 GMLAAGPAAQP
-207 APRSAPAPRPA
+207 AVPA
-218 PAATPERGAPAPA
+218 PALAAAPDPASPEPA

-254 RDTAQLTMTA
+254 RDTAQLTMTS

-276 AFKSADPQFEMADV
+276 AFKTADPQFEMSGV

-297 FAAARTLTEHPELNA
+297 FAVARTLTEHPEINA
-312 TCRDGERGLEIVRSA
+312 TCRDGESGLEIVRSA

-358 ACAAGLAERCRDG
+358 RSAADLAERCREG
-371 SITPAELTGGT
+371 SITPADLSGGT

-405 AILGVGAVA
+405 AILGVGAVT
-414 WRPTGERTVGRQIAL
+414 WRPIGEQAVQQQIAL

>member
-1 MAVPVRPPLAQ
+1 MAIPVRAPLAQ
-12 PGETRTIISW
+12 PGETRTIIAW
-22 SKEIGD
+22 TKEIGD
-28 PVSAGQ
+28 PVSAGE

-44 TVEIESPAGGV
+44 TVEIESQADGV
-55 LVAKLFDAGA
+55 LVARLFDVGA

-74 LVGSPDEIEAEETGA
+74 MVGDPDEIGAAEIGT
-89 ADAAADPRAPAGR
+89 ADAAAEPG
-102 DAADPAAP
+102 DAAPPEPAVP
-110 AGPAAPAAP
+110 PEP
-119 VTQAAPPAPAAVK
+119 AAPPAPQPAA
-132 APGAGPEAPDAGT
+132 P
-145 EAQAA
+145 
-150 VSDQAGRRRAA
+150 RRLA

-170 AQLSVPL
+170 AELSVTL

-188 VIERDVVAA
+188 IIERDVLGASALAA
-197 GAGAQTVAEP
+197 QP
-207 APRSAPAPRPA
+207 AAPALA
-218 PAATPERGAPAPA
+218 PAAAPAPA
-231 AADQVIPV
+231 AADQIVADQVIPV

-254 RDTAQLTMTA
+254 RDTAQLTMTS

-276 AFKSADPQFEMADV
+276 AFKIADPQFEMSGV

-297 FAAARTLTEHPELNA
+297 FAVARTLTEHPEINA
-312 TCRDGERGLEIVRSA
+312 ICRDGESGLEIVRSA

-358 ACAAGLAERCRDG
+358 NRAADLAERCREG
-371 SITPAELTGGT
+371 SITPAELSGGT

-405 AILGVGAVA
+405 AILGVGAVT
-414 WRPTGERTVGRQIAL
+414 WRPIGEQAVQQQIAL

>member
-1 MAVPVRPPLAQ
+1 MAVPVRAPLAQ
-12 PGETRTIISW
+12 PGETRTIIAW
-22 SKEIGD
+22 TKEIGD
-28 PVSAGQ
+28 PVSAGE

-44 TVEIESPAGGV
+44 TVEIESQTDGV
-55 LVAKLFDAGA
+55 LVAKLFEVGA

-74 LVGSPDEIEAEETGA
+74 MVGDPDEIGAAEIGM
-89 ADAAADPRAPAGR
+89 ADAAAEPGDAAPSEPAVPPEPAAAPAPQ
-102 DAADPAAP
+102 PAAP
-110 AGPAAPAAP
+110 
-119 VTQAAPPAPAAVK
+119 
-132 APGAGPEAPDAGT
+132 
-145 EAQAA
+145 
-150 VSDQAGRRRAA
+150 RRLA

-170 AQLSVPL
+170 AELSVTL

-188 VIERDVVAA
+188 IIERDVLAA
-197 GAGAQTVAEP
+197 GVLAAGVLAAGSAAQ
-207 APRSAPAPRPA
+207 
-218 PAATPERGAPAPA
+218 PAAPEPA

-254 RDTAQLTMTA
+254 RDTAQLTMTS

-276 AFKSADPQFEMADV
+276 AFKTADPQFEMSGV

-297 FAAARTLTEHPELNA
+297 FAVARTLTEHPEINA
-312 TCRDGERGLEIVRSA
+312 TCRDGESGLEIVRSA

-358 ACAAGLAERCRDG
+358 KRAADLAERCREG
-371 SITPAELTGGT
+371 SVTPAELSGGT
-382 FTVSNLGSFGV
+382 FTVSNLGSLGV

-405 AILGVGAVA
+405 AILGVGAVT
-414 WRPTGERTVGRQIAL
+414 WRPIGEQEVQQQIAL

>member
-1 MAVPVRPPLAQ
+1 MAVPVRAPLAQ
-12 PGETRTIISW
+12 PGETRTIIAW
-22 SKEIGD
+22 TKEIGD
-28 PVSAGQ
+28 PVSAGE

-44 TVEIESPAGGV
+44 TVEIESQTDGV
-55 LVAKLFDAGA
+55 LVAKLFEVGA

-74 LVGSPDEIEAEETGA
+74 MVGDPDEIGAAEIGM
-89 ADAAADPRAPAGR
+89 ADAAAEPGDAAPPEPAVPPEPAAAPAPQ
-102 DAADPAAP
+102 PAAP
-110 AGPAAPAAP
+110 
-119 VTQAAPPAPAAVK
+119 
-132 APGAGPEAPDAGT
+132 
-145 EAQAA
+145 
-150 VSDQAGRRRAA
+150 RRLA

-170 AQLSVPL
+170 AELSVTL

-182 TGPGGR
+182 TGPRGR
-188 VIERDVVAA
+188 IIERDVLAAGVLAA
-197 GAGAQTVAEP
+197 GALAAGAAAQ
-207 APRSAPAPRPA
+207 
-218 PAATPERGAPAPA
+218 PAAPEPA

-254 RDTAQLTMTA
+254 RDTAQLTMTS

-276 AFKSADPQFEMADV
+276 AFKTADPQFEMSGV

-297 FAAARTLTEHPELNA
+297 FAVARTLTEHPEINA
-312 TCRDGERGLEIVRSA
+312 TCRDGESGLEIVRSA

-358 ACAAGLAERCRDG
+358 KRAADLAERCREG
-371 SITPAELTGGT
+371 SIAPAELSGGT

-405 AILGVGAVA
+405 AILGVGAVS
-414 WRPTGERTVGRQIAL
+414 WRPIGEQAVQQQIAL

>member
-12 PGETRTIISW
+12 PGETRTIIAW
-22 SKEIGD
+22 TREIGD
-28 PVSAGQ
+28 PVSAGET
-34 PICEVETDKA
+34 ICEVETDKA
-44 TVEIESPAGGV
+44 TVEIESQADGV
-55 LVAKLFDAGA
+55 LVAKLFDVGA

-74 LVGSPDEIEAEETGA
+74 MVG
-89 ADAAADPRAPAGR
+89 DAAEIGTTAAGVAEAVAEAPGRAPPSPAEPT
-102 DAADPAAP
+102 APPEPTAPAPQPAAP
-110 AGPAAPAAP
+110 
-119 VTQAAPPAPAAVK
+119 
-132 APGAGPEAPDAGT
+132 
-145 EAQAA
+145 
-150 VSDQAGRRRAA
+150 RRLA

-170 AQLSVPL
+170 AELSVTL

-188 VIERDVVAA
+188 IIERDVLAA
-197 GAGAQTVAEP
+197 HA
-207 APRSAPAPRPA
+207 SAP
-218 PAATPERGAPAPA
+218 APAPA
-231 AADQVIPV
+231 APAPEPAPADRIVPL

-254 RDTAQLTMTA
+254 RDTAQLTMTS

-276 AFKSADPQFEMADV
+276 AFKSADPQFEMSDV
-290 TLNDLLL
+290 TINDLLL
-297 FAAARTLTEHPELNA
+297 FAVARTLTEHPELNA
-312 TCRDGERGLEIVRSA
+312 TCRDGEGGLEIVRSA

-347 DAAGLRVRELS
+347 DAEGLRVRELS
-358 ACAAGLAERCRDG
+358 SRAADLAGRCRDG
-371 SITPAELTGGT
+371 SITPAELAGGT

-405 AILGVGAVA
+405 AILGVGAVT
-414 WRPTGERTVGRQIAL
+414 WRPNGEQEVRQQIAL

>member
-1 MAVPVRPPLAQ
+1 MAVPVRAPLAQ
-12 PGETRTIISW
+12 PGETRTIIAW
-22 SKEIGD
+22 TKEIGD
-28 PVSAGQ
+28 PVSAGE

-44 TVEIESPAGGV
+44 TVEIESQTDGV
-55 LVAKLFDAGA
+55 LVAKLFEVGA

-74 LVGSPDEIEAEETGA
+74 MVGDPDEIGAAEIGM
-89 ADAAADPRAPAGR
+89 ADAAAEPGDAAPPEPAVPPEPAAAPAPQ
-102 DAADPAAP
+102 PAAP
-110 AGPAAPAAP
+110 
-119 VTQAAPPAPAAVK
+119 
-132 APGAGPEAPDAGT
+132 
-145 EAQAA
+145 
-150 VSDQAGRRRAA
+150 RRLA

-170 AQLSVPL
+170 AELSVTL

-182 TGPGGR
+182 TGPRGR
-188 VIERDVVAA
+188 IIERDVLAAGVLAA
-197 GAGAQTVAEP
+197 GALAAGAAAQ
-207 APRSAPAPRPA
+207 
-218 PAATPERGAPAPA
+218 PAAPEPA

-254 RDTAQLTMTA
+254 RDTAQLTMTS

-276 AFKSADPQFEMADV
+276 AFKTADPQFEMSGV

-297 FAAARTLTEHPELNA
+297 FAVARTLTEHPEINA
-312 TCRDGERGLEIVRSA
+312 TCRDGESGLEIVRSA

-358 ACAAGLAERCRDG
+358 KRAADLAERCREG
-371 SITPAELTGGT
+371 SVTPAELSGGT
-382 FTVSNLGSFGV
+382 FTVSNLGSLGV

-405 AILGVGAVA
+405 AILGVGAVT
-414 WRPTGERTVGRQIAL
+414 WRPIGEQEVQQQIAL

>member
-12 PGETRTIISW
+12 PGETRTIIAW
-22 SKEIGD
+22 TREIGD
-28 PVSAGQ
+28 PVSAGDT
-34 PICEVETDKA
+34 ICEVETDKA
-44 TVEIESPAGGV
+44 TVEIESQADGV
-55 LVAKLFDAGA
+55 LVAKLFDVGA

-74 LVGSPDEIEAEETGA
+74 MVG
-89 ADAAADPRAPAGR
+89 DAAEIGTTEAGVAEADTEPAE
-102 DAADPAAP
+102 AAP
-110 AGPAAPAAP
+110 PARAEPAAPAAP
-119 VTQAAPPAPAAVK
+119 TAPAPTPAAPTPPAA
-132 APGAGPEAPDAGT
+132 P
-145 EAQAA
+145 
-150 VSDQAGRRRAA
+150 RRLA

-170 AQLSVPL
+170 AELSVTL

-188 VIERDVVAA
+188 IIERDVLAA
-197 GAGAQTVAEP
+197 GVA
-207 APRSAPAPRPA
+207 A
-218 PAATPERGAPAPA
+218 PAAAPAQAPAPA
-231 AADQVIPV
+231 AADHAVAEQVIPV

-254 RDTAQLTMTA
+254 RDTAQLTMTS

-276 AFKSADPQFEMADV
+276 AFKTADPQFEMSDV

-297 FAAARTLTEHPELNA
+297 FAVARTLTEHPELNA
-312 TCRDGERGLEIVRSA
+312 TCRDGEGGLEIVRSA

-347 DAAGLRVRELS
+347 DAAALRVRELS
-358 ACAAGLAERCRDG
+358 TRAADLAGRCREG
-371 SITPAELTGGT
+371 SITPAELAGGT

-405 AILGVGAVA
+405 AILGVGAVT
-414 WRPTGERTVGRQIAL
+414 WRPIGEQAVQQQIAL

>member
-1 MAVPVRPPLAQ
+1 MAVPVRAPLAQ
-12 PGETRTIISW
+12 PGETRTIIAW
-22 SKEIGD
+22 TKEIGD
-28 PVSAGQ
+28 PVSAGE

-44 TVEIESPAGGV
+44 TVEIESQTDGV
-55 LVAKLFDAGA
+55 LVAKLFEVGA

-74 LVGSPDEIEAEETGA
+74 MVGDPDEIGAAEIGM
-89 ADAAADPRAPAGR
+89 ADAAAEPGDAAPPEPAVPPEPAAAPAPQ
-102 DAADPAAP
+102 PAAP
-110 AGPAAPAAP
+110 
-119 VTQAAPPAPAAVK
+119 
-132 APGAGPEAPDAGT
+132 
-145 EAQAA
+145 
-150 VSDQAGRRRAA
+150 RRLA

-170 AQLSVPL
+170 AELSVTL

-188 VIERDVVAA
+188 IIERDVLAAGVLAA
-197 GAGAQTVAEP
+197 GALAAGAAAQ
-207 APRSAPAPRPA
+207 
-218 PAATPERGAPAPA
+218 PAAPEPA

-254 RDTAQLTMTA
+254 RDTAQLTMTS

-276 AFKSADPQFEMADV
+276 AFKTADPQFEMSGV

-297 FAAARTLTEHPELNA
+297 FAVARTLTEHPEINA
-312 TCRDGERGLEIVRSA
+312 TCRDGESGLEIVRSA

-358 ACAAGLAERCRDG
+358 KRAADLAERCREG
-371 SITPAELTGGT
+371 SVTPAELSGGT
-382 FTVSNLGSFGV
+382 FTVSNLGSLGV

-405 AILGVGAVA
+405 AILGVGAVS
-414 WRPTGERTVGRQIAL
+414 WRPIGEQAVQQQIAL

>member
-1 MAVPVRPPLAQ
+1 M
-12 PGETRTIISW
+12 T
-22 SKEIGD
+22 
-28 PVSAGQ
+28 
-34 PICEVETDKA
+34 
-44 TVEIESPAGGV
+44 
-55 LVAKLFDAGA
+55 
-65 EIPEDGPIA
+65 
-74 LVGSPDEIEAEETGA
+74 
-89 ADAAADPRAPAGR
+89 
-102 DAADPAAP
+102 
-110 AGPAAPAAP
+110 
-119 VTQAAPPAPAAVK
+119 
-132 APGAGPEAPDAGT
+132 
-145 EAQAA
+145 
-150 VSDQAGRRRAA
+150 
-161 VSPRARKRA
+161 
-170 AQLSVPL
+170 L

-188 VIERDVVAA
+188 IIERDVLGASALAA
-197 GAGAQTVAEP
+197 QP
-207 APRSAPAPRPA
+207 AAPALA
-218 PAATPERGAPAPA
+218 PAAAPAPA
-231 AADQVIPV
+231 AADQIVADQVIPV

-254 RDTAQLTMTA
+254 RDTAQLTMTS

-276 AFKSADPQFEMADV
+276 AFKIADPQFEMSGV

-297 FAAARTLTEHPELNA
+297 FAVARTLTEHPEINA
-312 TCRDGERGLEIVRSA
+312 ICRDGESGLEIVRSA

-358 ACAAGLAERCRDG
+358 NRAADLAERCREG
-371 SITPAELTGGT
+371 SITPAELSGGT

-405 AILGVGAVA
+405 AILGVGAVT
-414 WRPTGERTVGRQIAL
+414 WRPIGEQAVQQQIAL